1 MDGNKWDVFDIAEIY
16 RRGTREGVYAD
27 RFILNDINDSGYSVG
42 YKYRYGLAG
51 TAAIL
56 IDPNITVN
64 DLADVIYLSTPAGG
78 TASDI
83 NNNNMIVGTTGSNSS
98 WDIYSQA
105 YILDYNTSS
114 LTILQ
119 PLEGGLRSN
128 AYAIN
133 DYNQV
138 VGTSETLVGNNTV
151 NHAFLW
157 NQADDTLVDLNDW
170 AIEGWVLSSATA
182 INDNGDIVGKG
193 YLNGIPHGFLLTK
206 GATSEPLPAPVQEPT
221 PVEEPVII
229 KKGKGKGKSK

>member
-1 MDGNKWDVFDIAEIY
+1 
-16 RRGTREGVYAD
+16 
-27 RFILNDINDSGYSVG
+27 LNDINDSGYSVG

-51 TAAIL
+51 SAAIL

-78 TASDI
+78 IASDI
-83 NNNNMIVGTTGSNSS
+83 NNNNMVVGTTGSNTS
-98 WDIYSQA
+98 WGTYSQA

-119 PLEGGLRSN
+119 TLDGGLRSN

-138 VGTSETLVGNNTV
+138 VGTSETLVGDNTV
-151 NHAFLW
+151 YHAFLW
-157 NQADDTLVDLNDW
+157 NQDNDALVDLNDL
-170 AIEGWVLSSATA
+170 AIDGWVLSSATA

-193 YLNGIPHGFLLTK
+193 YLNGMPHGFLLTK
-206 GATSEPLPAPVQEPT
+206 GATSEPLPAPIQ
-221 PVEEPVII
+221 EPVIV
-229 KKGKGKGKSK
+229 KKGKGKNK